1 MGNPSGP
8 TAVDERTAGNLRTGG
23 KPSLRKPWVWRSG
36 GSAGTPAALP
46 MTSLPPGPISPDGWT
61 WAIRGAIF
69 VALTAILAYGTA
81 GPGLRPI
88 IRALEAAHWSHMF
101 ALPSRVWGSLGLA
114 MLGLRTLLWLRY
126 RPFPA
131 MDPEA
136 APSMTVVIPAY
147 NEGADVEDAID
158 SVARADYPRGRL
170 QIIAVDDGSRDDT
183 WAHIQAAG
191 ARHPGLVEVVRFP
204 DNRGK
209 RAALAEGIRRARGQI
224 LVTIDSDSVIERGT
238 LLAIAGP
245 FRDPKV
251 GAVAGK
257 VVVKNTREGLLPRM
271 LHVRFIIAFDFL
283 RAAQSTYGTVYCCPG
298 ALSAYR
304 LEVVR
309 TVLEPWLAQ
318 TFLGQSCT
326 IGEDRALTNFILSRG
341 YDTVYQRPA
350 VVHTIVPATYRR
362 LCRMYLRWDRS
373 FIREELHLVRIVW
386 SRPWRARLV
395 AGLDTC
401 VANLQFP
408 VWLLGYVLSANV
420 ILHHPSI
427 LPRMLEVV
435 GVMALLNTLYYL
447 HSERSWNFVLEV
459 VYGYF
464 FFFALFWIYPTAFF
478 TLRSRS
484 WMTR

>member
-1 MGNPSGP
+1 MPSG
-8 TAVDERTAGNLRTGG
+8 EAGADR
-23 KPSLRKPWVWRSG
+23 WIW
-36 GSAGTPAALP
+36 
-46 MTSLPPGPISPDGWT
+46 I
-61 WAIRGAIF
+61 IRGAI
-69 VALTAILAYGTA
+69 ILGLASIFAFGLA

-88 IRALEAAHWSHMF
+88 LHALEAGHWSRMF
-101 ALPSRVWGSLGLA
+101 TGPGRVWGALGLSV
-114 MLGLRTLLWLRY
+114 LGFRTFLWFRY
-126 RPFPA
+126 RPFPLA
-131 MDPEA
+131 RPDR
-136 APSMTVVIPAY
+136 APTMTVVIPAY
-147 NEGADVEDAID
+147 NEGAEVEEAID
-158 SVARADYPRGRL
+158 SVAGAEYPIDRL

-183 WAHIQAAG
+183 WEHIQAAC
-191 ARHPGLVEVVRFP
+191 ARHPGRVETVRFP
-204 DNRGK
+204 ANRGK
-209 RAALAEGIRRARGQI
+209 RAALAEAIRRARGEL
-224 LVTIDSDSVIERGT
+224 LVTIDSDSVIDRRT

-257 VVVKNTREGLLPRM
+257 VVVKNTGEGLLPRM

-304 LEVVR
+304 MRVVR
-309 TVLEPWLAQ
+309 AVLEPWLQQ
-318 TFLGQSCT
+318 TFLGQACT
-326 IGEDRALTNFILSRG
+326 IGEDRAMTNFILSQG

-350 VVHTIVPATYRR
+350 VVHTTVPSTYQR

-386 SRPWRARLV
+386 RRPWRARLI

-401 VANLQFP
+401 MANLQFP
-408 VWLLGYVLSANV
+408 VWLMGYVLTLHV
-420 ILHHPSI
+420 ILHHPGV
-427 LPRMLEVV
+427 LPRMLVLV

-447 HSERSWNFVLEV
+447 HSERSWNFMLEL

-464 FFFALFWIYPTAFF
+464 FCFALFWIYPAAFL
-478 TLRSRS
+478 TLRNRS

>member
-1 MGNPSGP
+1 MMTTVQYRPASVGILAGKGVPSG
-8 TAVDERTAGNLRTGG
+8 R
-23 KPSLRKPWVWRSG
+23 
-36 GSAGTPAALP
+36 AGT
-46 MTSLPPGPISPDGWT
+46 DRWT
-61 WAIRGAIF
+61 WIIRGAIF
-69 VALTAILAYGTA
+69 LGFASFVAFGLA

-88 IRALEAAHWSHMF
+88 LQALEATHWSRMF
-101 ALPSRVWGSLGLA
+101 ALPSRVWGALGMA
-114 MLGLRTLLWLRY
+114 VLGFRTLLWFRY
-126 RPFPA
+126 RPFPLA
-131 MDPEA
+131 RPDS
-136 APSMTVVIPAY
+136 APSLTVVIPAY
-147 NEGADVEDAID
+147 NEGAEVGEAID
-158 SVARADYPRGRL
+158 SVARAEYPRDRL

-183 WAHIQAAG
+183 WEHVQAAC
-191 ARHPGLVEVVRFP
+191 ARHPGRVQAVRFP
-204 DNRGK
+204 ANRGK
-209 RAALAEGIRRARGQI
+209 RAALAEGIRRARGEI
-224 LVTIDSDSVIERGT
+224 LVTIDSDSVIERRT

-257 VVVKNTREGLLPRM
+257 VVVKNRRGMLPRM

-304 LEVVR
+304 MKVVR
-309 TVLEPWLAQ
+309 AVLQPWLEQ

-326 IGEDRALTNFILSRG
+326 IGEDRALTNFILPGG

-350 VVHTIVPATYRR
+350 VVHTTVPSTYQR

-386 SRPWRARLV
+386 RRPWRARLI

-401 VANLQFP
+401 MANMQFP
-408 VWLLGYVLSANV
+408 VWLLGYVLSAHV
-420 ILHHPSI
+420 ILHHPAV
-427 LPRMLEVV
+427 LPRMLELV
-435 GVMALLNTLYYL
+435 GVVALLNTLYYL
-447 HSERSWNFVLEV
+447 HSERSWNFLLEV
-459 VYGYF
+459 LYGYF